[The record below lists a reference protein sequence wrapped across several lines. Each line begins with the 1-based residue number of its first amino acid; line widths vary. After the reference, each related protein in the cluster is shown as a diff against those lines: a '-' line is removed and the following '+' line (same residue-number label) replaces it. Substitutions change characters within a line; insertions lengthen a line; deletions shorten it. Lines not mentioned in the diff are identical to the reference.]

1 MCILYSQIQILSTG
15 LNTHINYT
23 GGESVKYYDYDWDV
37 NPESIIL
44 DKELNI
50 DKLGWKAGDCFVVQ
64 NVDGRAMLA
73 KVDPLVQFI
82 KYGTNP
88 GANHG

>member
-1 MCILYSQIQILSTG
+1 M
-15 LNTHINYT
+15 
-23 GGESVKYYDYDWDV
+23 KYYDYDW
-37 NPESIIL
+37 NLSPERIVL
-44 DKELNI
+44 DEKLNI

-64 NVDGRAMLA
+64 NINGCAMLT
-73 KVDPLVQFI
+73 KVDPLVQFV

>member
-1 MCILYSQIQILSTG
+1 
-15 LNTHINYT
+15 
-23 GGESVKYYDYDWDV
+23 VKYYDYDWDV

-64 NVDGRAMLA
+64 NINGRAMLR
-73 KVDPLVQFI
+73 KLDPLEKFI
-82 KYGTNP
+82 KEGEQE
-88 GANHG
+88 HG

>member
-1 MCILYSQIQILSTG
+1 M
-15 LNTHINYT
+15 
-23 GGESVKYYDYDWDV
+23 KYLDYDW
-37 NPESIIL
+37 NLSPERIVL
-44 DKELNI
+44 DEKLNI

-82 KYGTNP
+82 KYGINP

>member
-1 MCILYSQIQILSTG
+1 M
-15 LNTHINYT
+15 
-23 GGESVKYYDYDWDV
+23 KYYDYDWDV

-64 NVDGRAMLA
+64 NIDGRAMLR
-73 KVDPLVQFI
+73 KLDPLEKFI
-82 KYGTNP
+82 KDGEQE
-88 GANHG
+88 HG

>member
-1 MCILYSQIQILSTG
+1 
-15 LNTHINYT
+15 
-23 GGESVKYYDYDWDV
+23 VKYYDYDWDV

-64 NVDGRAMLA
+64 NIDGRAMLR
-73 KVDPLVQFI
+73 KLDPLEKFI
-82 KYGTNP
+82 KEGEQE
-88 GANHG
+88 HG

>member
-1 MCILYSQIQILSTG
+1 M
-15 LNTHINYT
+15 
-23 GGESVKYYDYDWDV
+23 KYYDYDWNLSSERIV
-37 NPESIIL
+37 L

-64 NVDGRAMLA
+64 NIDGRAMLT
-73 KVDPLVQFI
+73 KVDPLVQFV
-82 KYGTNP
+82 KYGNNP